1 MLDKLREA
9 VGAGGPAAALASE
22 LIELRQQYVD
32 DKLTLEEYQ
41 FLTDEKQMEK
51 HNNIIIVYYYI
62 ISLLYTIILYSFSFA
77 SPPPSPP
84 SLSSLIGSFLI
95 ANKGC

>member
-41 FLTDEKQMEK
+41 FLTDEIASVRASQELASDEAAMRF
-51 HNNIIIVYYYI
+51 IITAANALSMIV
-62 ISLLYTIILYSFSFA
+62 
-77 SPPPSPP
+77 
-84 SLSSLIGSFLI
+84 
-95 ANKGC
+95 

>member
-41 FLTDEKQMEK
+41 FLTNEIASIRASQELASDEAAMRF
-51 HNNIIIVYYYI
+51 IITAANALSMIV
-62 ISLLYTIILYSFSFA
+62 
-77 SPPPSPP
+77 
-84 SLSSLIGSFLI
+84 
-95 ANKGC
+95 